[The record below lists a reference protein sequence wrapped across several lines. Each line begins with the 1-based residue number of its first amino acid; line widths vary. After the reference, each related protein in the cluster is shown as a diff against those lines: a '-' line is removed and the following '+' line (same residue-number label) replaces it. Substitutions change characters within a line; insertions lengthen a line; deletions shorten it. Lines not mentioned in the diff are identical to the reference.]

1 MLLSRARKFSGNSG
15 DDWEKWVD
23 RFEAQTHLYKDE
35 DRLQCL
41 LGLLEDDALDVFV
54 SLSAKAKVD
63 YSTVKAALTD
73 HFGKKTDT
81 LQAHAELGRAM
92 QEPGESVESF
102 ASRVRKIGKLAYP
115 GVAEGDKTVEGSI
128 TSRFICG
135 LRDEWVQ
142 RKLCGRAPTTLKEA
156 VKVFKELRSQQE
168 AA

>member
-142 RKLCGRAPTTLKEA
+142 RKLCGRAPNDLKRGS
-156 VKVFKELRSQQE
+156 KSF
-168 AA
+168 